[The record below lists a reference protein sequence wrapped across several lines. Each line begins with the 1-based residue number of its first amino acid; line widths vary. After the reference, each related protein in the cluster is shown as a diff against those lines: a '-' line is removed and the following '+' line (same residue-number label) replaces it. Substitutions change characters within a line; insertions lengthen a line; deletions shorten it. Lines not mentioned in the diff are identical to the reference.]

1 MKINNEGSNTRSM
14 QLHNLSKQTSEKKS
28 GNEVVEISLESNV
41 NTRES
46 FMLNCKGGELE
57 SAICTLEESRQIIYS
72 DVDEQMLIK
81 ISFIEPVSITK
92 FGMQALD
99 IDIGHESDKGDDAQ
113 GKPEYDVGELGKPRL
128 AKLYVNSP
136 LADFGEIEDLT
147 PSFTKVFSED
157 DLREFSTFTL
167 PGSKFHRL
175 KHLTIFIEENQNCR
189 EKTYFNKI
197 KLLGYVIQS

>member
-1 MKINNEGSNTRSM
+1 MNINNEGSNTRSM
-14 QLHNLSKQTSEKKS
+14 QLHNLSKQCSEKKS
-28 GNEVVEISLESNV
+28 GNDILEMSLESNV
-41 NTRES
+41 NMRES
-46 FMLNCKGGELE
+46 FMLNCKGELE
-57 SAICTLEESRQIIYS
+57 SAISTLEESRQIIYS

-81 ISFIEPVSITK
+81 ISFVEPVSVTK
-92 FGMQALD
+92 FGMLALD
-99 IDIGHESDKGDDAQ
+99 IENESEKGDIQD
-113 GKPEYDVGELGKPRL
+113 KSELDNKELSKPRL

-136 LADFGEIEDLT
+136 LADFGEIDDLT

-157 DLREFSTFTL
+157 DLKEFSTFTL

-175 KHLTIFIEENQNCR
+175 KHLTIFIEENQDRR